1 LFFPEKRI
9 FQPYGLV
16 IGFLPEVLMNLFEK
30 QSRLNQLFTQSP
42 VNAAYLAGSLST
54 RTSFGHLTDV
64 DIAILLMEQ
73 IKSDQFLD
81 YQLYFFSELAK
92 RLESDNIDV
101 VILNQASLLLKLQ
114 VIKYGQIL
122 FSRDE
127 KLRVSFE
134 TKAVMDYLDFKKFD
148 EIQNQALS
156 RRLYGQILPVDKDL
170 LHRHL
175 KQLREAVV
183 ILQDLGKTQ
192 REEFTTDYRIYGLA
206 ERYLQIAIEACLQVC
221 GILVASLG
229 LRRPE
234 GYHELLSIVATQR
247 IIPQAL
253 AYRLEVLTNMR
264 DALVHDAGTLNR
276 DLLYD
281 HIQQRLGDFE
291 AFAATVEEKLSQ

>member
-1 LFFPEKRI
+1 
-9 FQPYGLV
+9 
-16 IGFLPEVLMNLFEK
+16 MNLFEK
-30 QSRLNQLFTQSP
+30 QSQLNQLFTQNP
-42 VNAAYLAGSLST
+42 VNAAYLAGSLSS

-64 DIAILLMEQ
+64 DIAILLMDQ

-92 RLESDNIDV
+92 RLESESIDV

-127 KLRVSFE
+127 KQRVSFE

-156 RRLYGQILPVDKDL
+156 RRLYGQVLPIDKEL
-170 LHRHL
+170 VQRHL
-175 KQLREAVV
+175 KQLQEAIS
-183 ILQDLGKTQ
+183 ILHSLGESK

-206 ERYLQIAIEACLQVC
+206 ERYLQLAIEACLHIC
-221 GILVASLG
+221 GILVSSFG

-234 GYHELLSIVATQR
+234 GYHELLSIVASQK

-253 AYRLEVLTNMR
+253 AYRLEVLTNLR
-264 DALVHDAGTLNR
+264 DSLVHDPSTLNR
-276 DLLYD
+276 DVLYD
-281 HIQQRLGDFE
+281 HIQQRIDDLKL
-291 AFAATVEEKLSQ
+291 FADTVEEKLR

>member
-1 LFFPEKRI
+1 
-9 FQPYGLV
+9 
-16 IGFLPEVLMNLFEK
+16 MNLFEK

-42 VNAAYLAGSLST
+42 VNAAYLTGSLST

-92 RLESDNIDV
+92 RLESDSIDV

-127 KLRVSFE
+127 KQRVSFE

-148 EIQNQALS
+148 DIQNQALS
-156 RRLYGQILPVDKDL
+156 RRLYGQVLPVDKEL
-170 LHRHL
+170 VQRYL

-183 ILQDLGKTQ
+183 ILHDLGKTK
-192 REEFTTDYRIYGLA
+192 REEFTTDYHVYGLA

-229 LRRPE
+229 LRRPD
-234 GYHELLSIVATQR
+234 GYHELLSIVASQQL
-247 IIPQAL
+247 IPHPL
-253 AYRLEVLTNMR
+253 AYRLEVLTDLR
-264 DALVHDAGTLNR
+264 DALVHDPGTLNR

-281 HIQQRLGDFE
+281 HIQQRLDDLE
-291 AFAATVEEKLSQ
+291 AFANTVEEKQGK

>member
-1 LFFPEKRI
+1 
-9 FQPYGLV
+9 V
-16 IGFLPEVLMNLFEK
+16 NLFEK

-42 VNAAYLAGSLST
+42 VNAAYLAGSLSS

-64 DIAILLMEQ
+64 DIAILLMDQ

-92 RLESDNIDV
+92 RLESDSIDV

-127 KLRVSFE
+127 KQRVAFE

-148 EIQNQALS
+148 DIQNQALS
-156 RRLYGQILPVDKDL
+156 RRLYGQVLPIDKEL
-170 LHRHL
+170 VQRQL
-175 KQLREAVV
+175 KQLRESIK
-183 ILQDLGKTQ
+183 ILQGLGQTK

-206 ERYLQIAIEACLQVC
+206 ERYLQLAIEACLQIC
-221 GILVASLG
+221 GILIASLG

-234 GYHELLSIVATQR
+234 GYHELLSIVASQQ
-247 IIPQAL
+247 IIPRTM
-253 AYRLEVLTNMR
+253 AYRLEVLTNLR
-264 DALVHDAGTLNR
+264 DALVHDPSTLNR
-276 DLLYD
+276 DILYD
-281 HIQQRLGDFE
+281 HIQHRLDDLE
-291 AFAATVEEKLSQ
+291 EFANTVDEKQAI

>member
-1 LFFPEKRI
+1 
-9 FQPYGLV
+9 
-16 IGFLPEVLMNLFEK
+16 MNLFEK

-42 VNAAYLAGSLST
+42 VNAAYLAGSLSS

-64 DIAILLMEQ
+64 DIAILLMDQ

-81 YQLYFFSELAK
+81 YQFYFFSELAK
-92 RLESDNIDV
+92 RLESESIDV

-127 KLRVSFE
+127 KQRISFE

-148 EIQNQALS
+148 DIQNQALS
-156 RRLYGQILPVDKDL
+156 RRLYGQMLPIDKEL
-170 LHRHL
+170 VERHL
-175 KQLREAVV
+175 KQLREAVS
-183 ILQDLGKTQ
+183 ILRSLGETK
-192 REEFTTDYRIYGLA
+192 REE
-206 ERYLQIAIEACLQVC
+206 QVC

-234 GYHELLSIVATQR
+234 GYHELLSIVAARQ
-247 IIPQAL
+247 IIPHPL
-253 AYRLEVLTNMR
+253 AYRLEVLTNLR
-264 DALVHDAGTLNR
+264 DSLVHDPSTLNH

-281 HIQQRLGDFE
+281 HIQQRLSDLE
-291 AFAATVEEKLSQ
+291 AFADSVEEKQGR

>member
-1 LFFPEKRI
+1 
-9 FQPYGLV
+9 
-16 IGFLPEVLMNLFEK
+16 MNLFEK
-30 QSRLNQLFTQSP
+30 HSQLNQLFTQSP

-54 RTSFGHLTDV
+54 RTSFGHLSDV

-92 RLESDNIDV
+92 RLESDSIDV

-134 TKAVMDYLDFKKFD
+134 TKAIMDYLDFKKFD

-156 RRLYGQILPVDKDL
+156 RRLYGQALAVDKEL
-170 LHRHL
+170 VQRHL
-175 KQLREAVV
+175 KQLRVAVQ
-183 ILQDLGKTQ
+183 ILHDLGKTK
-192 REEFTTDYRIYGLA
+192 REEFTTDYRAYGLA
-206 ERYLQIAIEACLQVC
+206 ERYLQVAIESCLQVC
-221 GILVASLG
+221 GIFVASLG

-234 GYHELLSIVATQR
+234 GYHELLSVVATQQ
-247 IIPQAL
+247 IIPNSL
-253 AYRLEVLTNMR
+253 AYRLEILTNLR
-264 DALVHDAGTLNR
+264 DTLVHDSSTLNH

-281 HIQQRLGDFE
+281 YIQQRVDDFE
-291 AFAATVEEKLSQ
+291 VFANAIEEKQLKQ

>member
-1 LFFPEKRI
+1 
-9 FQPYGLV
+9 
-16 IGFLPEVLMNLFEK
+16 MNLFEK

-54 RTSFGHLTDV
+54 RTSFGHLSDV

-101 VILNQASLLLKLQ
+101 VILNQASLLLKLH

-134 TKAVMDYLDFKKFD
+134 TKAIMDYLDFKKFD
-148 EIQNQALS
+148 DIQNQALS
-156 RRLYGQILPVDKDL
+156 HRLSGQVLPVDKEL
-170 LHRHL
+170 LQRHL
-175 KQLREAVV
+175 KQLREALS
-183 ILQDLGKTQ
+183 ILQDLGKTK
-192 REEFTTDYRIYGLA
+192 REEFTTDYRLYGLA
-206 ERYLQIAIEACLQVC
+206 ERYLQIAIEACLQIC

-234 GYHELLSIVATQR
+234 AYYELLSIVTAQH
-247 IIPQAL
+247 IIPQPL
-253 AYRLEVLTNMR
+253 AYRLEVLTNLR
-264 DALVHDAGTLNR
+264 DALVHEPSALNR

-281 HIQQRLGDFE
+281 HIQHRLGDLE
-291 AFAATVEEKLSQ
+291 EFARTVEEKQTK

>member
-1 LFFPEKRI
+1 
-9 FQPYGLV
+9 
-16 IGFLPEVLMNLFEK
+16 MNLFEK

-42 VNAAYLAGSLST
+42 VNAAYLAGSLSN

-101 VILNQASLLLKLQ
+101 MILNQASLLLKLQ

-127 KLRVSFE
+127 KQRVSFE

-148 EIQNQALS
+148 EIQNQALG
-156 RRLYGQILPVDKDL
+156 RRLYGQVLPVDKEL
-170 LHRHL
+170 LQRHL
-175 KQLREAVV
+175 KQLREAIV
-183 ILQDLGKTQ
+183 ILRDLGKST
-192 REEFTTDYRIYGLA
+192 REEFTSDFHVFGLA
-206 ERYLQIAIEACLQVC
+206 ERYLQIAIEACLIIC

-234 GYHELLSIVATQR
+234 GYHELLSIVAAQR
-247 IIPQAL
+247 LIPQPL
-253 AYRLEVLTNMR
+253 SYRLEVLTNLR
-264 DALVHDAGTLNR
+264 DALVHDPGTLNR

-281 HIQQRLGDFE
+281 HIQQRLEDFD
-291 AFAATVEEKLSQ
+291 AFAAAVEEKQQ

>member
-1 LFFPEKRI
+1 
-9 FQPYGLV
+9 
-16 IGFLPEVLMNLFEK
+16 MNLFEK
-30 QSRLNQLFTQSP
+30 QSQLNQLFTQNP
-42 VNAAYLAGSLST
+42 VNAAYLAGSLSS

-64 DIAILLMEQ
+64 DIAILLMDQ

-92 RLESDNIDV
+92 RLESESIDV

-127 KLRVSFE
+127 KQRVSFE

-156 RRLYGQILPVDKDL
+156 RRLYGQVLPIDKEL
-170 LHRHL
+170 VQRHL
-175 KQLREAVV
+175 KQLQEAIS
-183 ILQDLGKTQ
+183 ILHSLGESK

-206 ERYLQIAIEACLQVC
+206 ERYLQLAIEACLHIC
-221 GILVASLG
+221 GILVSSFG

-234 GYHELLSIVATQR
+234 GYHELLSIVASQK

-253 AYRLEVLTNMR
+253 AYRLEVLTNLR
-264 DALVHDAGTLNR
+264 DSLLHDPSTLNR
-276 DLLYD
+276 DVLYD
-281 HIQQRLGDFE
+281 HIQQRIDDLKLFVD
-291 AFAATVEEKLSQ
+291 TVEEKLR

>member
-1 LFFPEKRI
+1 
-9 FQPYGLV
+9 
-16 IGFLPEVLMNLFEK
+16 MNLFEK
-30 QSRLNQLFTQSP
+30 QSQLNQLFTQNP
-42 VNAAYLAGSLST
+42 VNAAYLAGSLSS

-64 DIAILLMEQ
+64 DIAILLMDQ

-92 RLESDNIDV
+92 RLESESIDV

-127 KLRVSFE
+127 KQRVSFE

-156 RRLYGQILPVDKDL
+156 RRLYGQVLPIDKEL
-170 LHRHL
+170 VQRHL
-175 KQLREAVV
+175 KQLQEAIS
-183 ILQDLGKTQ
+183 ILHSLGESK

-206 ERYLQIAIEACLQVC
+206 ERYLQLAIEACLHIC
-221 GILVASLG
+221 GILVSSFG

-234 GYHELLSIVATQR
+234 GYHELLSIVASQK
-247 IIPQAL
+247 IIPQSL
-253 AYRLEVLTNMR
+253 AYRLEVLTNLR
-264 DALVHDAGTLNR
+264 DSLIHDPSTLNR
-276 DLLYD
+276 DVLYD
-281 HIQQRLGDFE
+281 HIQQRIDDLKL
-291 AFAATVEEKLSQ
+291 FADTVEEKLR

>member
-1 LFFPEKRI
+1 
-9 FQPYGLV
+9 
-16 IGFLPEVLMNLFEK
+16 MNLFEK
-30 QSRLNQLFTQSP
+30 QSQLNQLFTQNP
-42 VNAAYLAGSLST
+42 VNAAYLAGSLSS

-64 DIAILLMEQ
+64 DIAILLMDQ

-92 RLESDNIDV
+92 RLESESIDV

-127 KLRVSFE
+127 KQRVSFE

-156 RRLYGQILPVDKDL
+156 RRLYGQVLPIDKEL
-170 LHRHL
+170 VQRHL
-175 KQLREAVV
+175 NQLQEAIS
-183 ILQDLGKTQ
+183 ILHSLGESK

-206 ERYLQIAIEACLQVC
+206 ERYLQLAIEACLHIC
-221 GILVASLG
+221 GTLVSSFG

-234 GYHELLSIVATQR
+234 GYHELLSIVASQK

-253 AYRLEVLTNMR
+253 AYRLEVLTNLR
-264 DALVHDAGTLNR
+264 DSLVHDPSTLNR
-276 DLLYD
+276 DVLYD
-281 HIQQRLGDFE
+281 HIQQRIDDLKL
-291 AFAATVEEKLSQ
+291 FADTVEEKLR